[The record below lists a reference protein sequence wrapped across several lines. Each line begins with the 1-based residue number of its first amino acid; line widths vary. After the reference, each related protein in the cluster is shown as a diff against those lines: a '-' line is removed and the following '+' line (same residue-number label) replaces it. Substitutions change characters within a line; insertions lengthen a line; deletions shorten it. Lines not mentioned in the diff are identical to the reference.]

1 MNASTSVAAPSTALV
16 IGASSG
22 LGRALAGELAR
33 RGQPLLLVAS
43 DARDLQAIAAD
54 LELRFDASV
63 ATLAL
68 DLAREPDPGARI
80 VKALDALPPPSA
92 LLLAIGFSR
101 DDDDFSLPAAR
112 IGELLSINLHAPHA
126 IVHALL
132 PALRETHG
140 TIVLLGS
147 IAAVRGR
154 GRNVVYASAKRALES
169 LYESLRQA
177 HAPRTLRVQLYR
189 LGFLATNLTYGMT
202 LPMAAS
208 DPADIARYVVA
219 RLGKGSFARHLPRRF
234 ALVAA
239 IVRALPWFLYRR
251 MRG

>member
-1 MNASTSVAAPSTALV
+1 MSAHATSAAASTAV
-16 IGASSG
+16 IVGASSG
-22 LGRALAGELAR
+22 LGRALATELAR
-33 RGQPLLLVAS
+33 RGQALLLVAS
-43 DARDLQAIAAD
+43 DARDLQALAND
-54 LELRFDASV
+54 LALRFEATV

-80 VKALDALPPPSA
+80 LAARGELPPLSA
-92 LLLAIGFSR
+92 LLLPVGLSLA
-101 DDDDFSLPAAR
+101 DDDFSLPAAR

-132 PALRETHG
+132 PALREARG
-140 TIVLLGS
+140 TIVLFGS
-147 IAAVRGR
+147 IAAARGR

-177 HAPRTLRVQLYR
+177 HPPRALHVQLYR
-189 LGFLATNLTYGMT
+189 LGFLATNLTWGMK
-202 LPMAAS
+202 LPMPAS
-208 DPADIARYVVA
+208 DPADIARHVA
-219 RLGKGSFARHLPRRF
+219 YRLGKRSFARYLPRRF

-239 IVRALPWFLYRR
+239 IVRALPWFAFRR

>member
-1 MNASTSVAAPSTALV
+1 MSTSATATAV
-16 IGASSG
+16 IVGASSG
-22 LGRALAGELAR
+22 LGRALANELAR
-33 RGQPLLLVAS
+33 RGQALLLVAS

-54 LELRFDASV
+54 LELRFEANV

-68 DLAREPDPGARI
+68 DLAREADPGARI
-80 VKALDALPPPSA
+80 LAPLAALPPPSA
-92 LLLAIGFSR
+92 LLLVAGLSR

-132 PALRETHG
+132 PRLRETRG
-140 TIVLLGS
+140 TIVLFGS
-147 IAAVRGR
+147 IAAIRGR

-177 HAPRTLRVQLYR
+177 HARGALRVQLYR

-208 DPADIARYVVA
+208 DPHDVA
-219 RLGKGSFARHLPRRF
+219 RHVAARLDKGSFARYLPGRF

-239 IVRALPWFLYRR
+239 IVRALPWFAFRR